1 LNILVIGNGA
11 REHSLCWALNKSKI
25 KKRIFCIPGN
35 AGIQEVVDSF
45 NIEINKKKI
54 LQFCKNKN
62 ISLVV
67 IGPEQFLEEGFSDFL
82 TNRGILVFGP
92 SKKASKLEYSKS
104 FAKNFLKKH
113 KIPSANFREFSSYT
127 KAEKYLRDIK
137 FPIVIKA
144 DGLAAGKGVIIC
156 NDLSEAKKG
165 LKEIMIT
172 KKFGKAGKKILIE
185 EFLQG
190 FEVSYFVL
198 FDKNSFSVLNY
209 ALDHKRAFD
218 FNKGPNTGGM
228 GAFTPSKKVDKNLK
242 KIISDRIVKKTFE
255 GLKKDKIVYRGVLF
269 IGLMITKDG
278 PYVIEFNVRFGDP
291 ECQVLMRNLD
301 TDILKIVKAVANDKL
316 SNIKIKNKKLSTICV
331 VIASMGYPNT
341 YKVNKQIKNLNEA
354 QKIKNIEIFHAGTKN
369 VKNKVLSSGG
379 RVLSIT
385 AQAKDLKSA
394 RKIAYSAIKKI
405 NWRYGFF
412 RKDIG
417 KK

>member
-1 LNILVIGNGA
+1 MNILVIGNGA

-127 KAEKYLRDIK
+127 KAEKYLRDIT

-341 YKVNKQIKNLNEA
+341 YKINKQIKNLNEA

>member
-1 LNILVIGNGA
+1 MNILVIGNGA

-369 VKNKVLSSGG
+369 VKNKILSSGG

>member
-1 LNILVIGNGA
+1 MNILVIGNGA
-11 REHSLCWALNKSKI
+11 REHSLCWALDKSDI
-25 KKRIFCIPGN
+25 KKRIFCIPSN
-35 AGIQEVVDSF
+35 AGIHDIADSF
-45 NIEINKKKI
+45 DIEISKKKI
-54 LQFCKNKN
+54 LQFCKNQN
-62 ISLVV
+62 ISLVI

-82 TNRGILVFGP
+82 TNNGILVFGP

-104 FAKNFLKKH
+104 FAKKFLKKN
-113 KIPSANFREFSSYT
+113 KIPSANFKEFSSYSM
-127 KAEKYLRDIK
+127 AEKYLK
-137 FPIVIKA
+137 EVQFPIVIKA
-144 DGLAAGKGVIIC
+144 DGLAAGKGVVIC
-156 NDLSEAKKG
+156 NNLSEAKKG

-228 GAFTPSKKVDKNLK
+228 GAFTPSNKVDNNLE

-255 GLKKDKIVYRGVLF
+255 GLKKDKIIYRGILF
-269 IGLMITKDG
+269 IGLMITKNG

-301 TDILKIVKAVANDKL
+301 TDILKIVKAVAKDKL
-316 SNIKIKNKKLSTICV
+316 NTVKIKNKKLCTICV
-331 VIASMGYPNT
+331 VIASKGYPNT
-341 YKVNKQIKNLNEA
+341 YKINKQIKNIKEA
-354 QKIKNIEIFHAGTKN
+354 QKIKNIEIFHAGTKK
-369 VKNKVLSSGG
+369 VKNKTFSSGG

-394 RKIAYSAIKKI
+394 RKTAYNAIKKI
-405 NWRYGFF
+405 NWKYGFF

>member
-1 LNILVIGNGA
+1 MNILVIGNGA
-11 REHSLCWALNKSKI
+11 REHSLCWALNKSNI

-165 LKEIMIT
+165 LKEIMIS

-369 VKNKVLSSGG
+369 LKNKILSSGG

>member
-1 LNILVIGNGA
+1 MNILVIGNGA
-11 REHSLCWALNKSKI
+11 REHSLCWALNKSNI

-35 AGIQEVVDSF
+35 AGIQEIADCF
-45 NIEINKKKI
+45 NIEISKKKI

-82 TNRGILVFGP
+82 TNKGIPVFGP

-113 KIPSANFREFSSYT
+113 KIPSADFKEFSSYI
-127 KAEKYLRDIK
+127 KAEKYLREIQ

-156 NDLSEAKKG
+156 NNLNEAKKG

-172 KKFGKAGKKILIE
+172 KKYGKAGKKVLIE

-190 FEVSYFVL
+190 FEVSYFIL
-198 FDKNSFSVLNY
+198 LDKNSFSVLNY

-228 GAFTPSKKVDKNLK
+228 GAFTPSKKVDNNLK
-242 KIISDRIVKKTFE
+242 KIISDRIIKKTFE
-255 GLKKDKIVYRGVLF
+255 GLKKDKIIYRGVLF
-269 IGLMITKDG
+269 IGLMITKNG
-278 PYVIEFNVRFGDP
+278 PFVIEFNARFGDP

-301 TDILKIVKAVANDKL
+301 TDILKIVKAVSNDDL
-316 SNIKIKNKKLSTICV
+316 NTIKIRNKKLSTICV
-331 VIASMGYPNT
+331 VVASKGYPNT
-341 YKVNKQIKNLNEA
+341 YKVNKQIENLKEA
-354 QKIKNIEIFHAGTKN
+354 QKIENIEIFHAGTKK
-369 VKNKVLSSGG
+369 VKNKTFSSGG

-385 AQAKDLKSA
+385 AQAKDLESA
-394 RKIAYSAIKKI
+394 RKIAYSAVKKI
-405 NWRYGFF
+405 DWKYGFF

>member
-1 LNILVIGNGA
+1 MNILVIGNGA

-127 KAEKYLRDIK
+127 KAEKYLRDIQ

-341 YKVNKQIKNLNEA
+341 YKINKQIKNLNEA

>member
-1 LNILVIGNGA
+1 MNILVIGNGA

>member
-1 LNILVIGNGA
+1 MNILVIGNGA
-11 REHSLCWALNKSKI
+11 REHSLCWALNKSNI

-82 TNRGILVFGP
+82 TNSGILVFGP

-172 KKFGKAGKKILIE
+172 KKFGKAGKK
-185 EFLQG
+185 F
-190 FEVSYFVL
+190 
-198 FDKNSFSVLNY
+198 
-209 ALDHKRAFD
+209 
-218 FNKGPNTGGM
+218 
-228 GAFTPSKKVDKNLK
+228 
-242 KIISDRIVKKTFE
+242 
-255 GLKKDKIVYRGVLF
+255 
-269 IGLMITKDG
+269 
-278 PYVIEFNVRFGDP
+278 
-291 ECQVLMRNLD
+291 
-301 TDILKIVKAVANDKL
+301 
-316 SNIKIKNKKLSTICV
+316 
-331 VIASMGYPNT
+331 
-341 YKVNKQIKNLNEA
+341 
-354 QKIKNIEIFHAGTKN
+354 
-369 VKNKVLSSGG
+369 
-379 RVLSIT
+379 
-385 AQAKDLKSA
+385 
-394 RKIAYSAIKKI
+394 
-405 NWRYGFF
+405 
-412 RKDIG
+412 
-417 KK
+417 

>member
-1 LNILVIGNGA
+1 MNILVIGNGA

-341 YKVNKQIKNLNEA
+341 YKINKQIKNLNEA

>member
-1 LNILVIGNGA
+1 MNILVIGNGA
-11 REHSLCWALNKSKI
+11 REHSLCWALNKSNI

-45 NIEINKKKI
+45 NIEISKKKI
-54 LQFCKNKN
+54 LQFCKKKN

-82 TNRGILVFGP
+82 TNSGILVFGP

-113 KIPSANFREFSSYT
+113 KLPSANFREFSSYT

-369 VKNKVLSSGG
+369 VKNKILSSGG

>member
-1 LNILVIGNGA
+1 M
-11 REHSLCWALNKSKI
+11 
-25 KKRIFCIPGN
+25 
-35 AGIQEVVDSF
+35 
-45 NIEINKKKI
+45 
-54 LQFCKNKN
+54 
-62 ISLVV
+62 
-67 IGPEQFLEEGFSDFL
+67 
-82 TNRGILVFGP
+82 
-92 SKKASKLEYSKS
+92 
-104 FAKNFLKKH
+104 
-113 KIPSANFREFSSYT
+113 
-127 KAEKYLRDIK
+127 
-137 FPIVIKA
+137 
-144 DGLAAGKGVIIC
+144 IIC

-369 VKNKVLSSGG
+369 VKNKILSSGG

-394 RKIAYSAIKKI
+394 RKIAYSAIKK
-405 NWRYGFF
+405 N
-412 RKDIG
+412 
-417 KK
+417 